1 MMDRMTF
8 AFWAVIAV
16 LVGAS
21 AFYGI
26 NAEKQRRSVQS
37 ASGKIESGDLVRLIR
52 VIDGDTILA
61 AQEGQTPVT
70 IRLVGIKSFD
80 AKIEKDVITPFAQ
93 SALETLQRSMADRP
107 VRVLLNATPKDKHGR
122 YLATL
127 YADDEDIAIRLI
139 RQGLALVYT
148 VYPFPAMQTYLQEQ
162 EQARAGRRG
171 LWANTA
177 ATERALALIREWR
190 SQSR

>member
-1 MMDRMTF
+1 MDRRTLV
-8 AFWAVIAV
+8 FWVIIAI
-16 LVGAS
+16 LVSAS

-37 ASGKIESGDLVRLIR
+37 AGGKIESGDLVKLVK

-61 AQEGQTPVT
+61 QRDGQPAVT

-80 AKIEKDVITPFAQ
+80 AKVEKDVVTPFAQ
-93 SALETLQRSMADRP
+93 SAMETMQRAMSDRP
-107 VRVLLNATPKDKHGR
+107 IRVLLNSTPKDKHGR

-127 YADDEDIAIRLI
+127 YADDEDIAIRLL
-139 RQGLALVYT
+139 RQGLVLVYT
-148 VYPFPAMQTYLQEQ
+148 VYPFPAMQSYLQEQ

-171 LWANTA
+171 IWSNSA

-190 SQSR
+190 SQNQ

>member
-1 MMDRMTF
+1 MGRATL
-8 AFWAVIAV
+8 AFWSIIVV
-16 LVGAS
+16 LLCAS

-37 ASGKIESGDLVRLIR
+37 ASGKIESGDLVRLVK
-52 VIDGDTILA
+52 VIDGDSLVA
-61 AQEGQTPVT
+61 AREGQPPVT
-70 IRLVGIKSFD
+70 IRIVGIKSFD
-80 AKIEKDVITPFAQ
+80 AKVEKDVVTPFAQ
-93 SALETLQRSMADRP
+93 AAMETIQRSMADRP
-107 VRVLLNATPKDKHGR
+107 VRVLLATTPKVKHGR

-127 YADDEDIAIRLI
+127 YVDDEDIAIRLV

-148 VYPFPAMQTYLQEQ
+148 VYPFPAMQSYLQEQ

-171 LWANTA
+171 LWSNTT

-190 SQSR
+190 SQNQ